1 MWLATEFWRS
11 QEAGDIAL
19 KLTPAGG
26 GRLEVYMD
34 GDKIFDR
41 NDEGGVY
48 PNLSRVNELKMEIAE
63 KIFEVDEAVAKG

>member
-26 GRLEVYMD
+26 GRLEVYLD

-48 PNLSRVNELKMEIAE
+48 PNLSRVNELKMEVAE
-63 KIFEVDEAVAKG
+63 KIFEVDEAVANG